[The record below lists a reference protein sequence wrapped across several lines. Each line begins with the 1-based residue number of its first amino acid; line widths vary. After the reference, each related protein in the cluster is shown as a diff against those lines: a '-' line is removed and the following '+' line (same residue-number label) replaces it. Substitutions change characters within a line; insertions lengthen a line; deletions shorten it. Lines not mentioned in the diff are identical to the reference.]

1 MKKFIILILLAF
13 SIVLFSVI
21 FINYN
26 HDEIPSLNKNEGNI
40 DRIISLSPSSTEI
53 LFALG
58 LGEKVV
64 GVTNFCNYPEAA
76 RHKSRVGGY
85 LDPNYEAIAALRPD
99 LVIILPEQQKIKNF
113 LSELKINCLTVDN
126 KTIQD
131 ILTGIQKIGE
141 VCQAENQA
149 SQLIGNLRKRMEN
162 IRHRTTNL
170 SKPGVLISIG
180 RNIGIGTLA
189 DVYAA
194 GKDTYYTE
202 LIRYAGGIN
211 VLESSTVSYPLITAE
226 GIINLDPDI
235 IIDLIFGT
243 SNHINDP
250 QQIINDWSCVS
261 EVKAVKNQRVY
272 VINEGYSVIPGPRF
286 ILLLEKL
293 ARLIHPEIDWGE

>member
-21 FINYN
+21 FVNYN
-26 HDEIPSLNKNEGNI
+26 HNELPTFEKNEGNI
-40 DRIISLSPSSTEI
+40 DRIISLSPSTTEV
-53 LFALG
+53 LFALE

-149 SQLIGNLRKRMEN
+149 SQLIGNLR
-162 IRHRTTNL
+162 
-170 SKPGVLISIG
+170 
-180 RNIGIGTLA
+180 
-189 DVYAA
+189 D
-194 GKDTYYTE
+194 
-202 LIRYAGGIN
+202 AGGIN